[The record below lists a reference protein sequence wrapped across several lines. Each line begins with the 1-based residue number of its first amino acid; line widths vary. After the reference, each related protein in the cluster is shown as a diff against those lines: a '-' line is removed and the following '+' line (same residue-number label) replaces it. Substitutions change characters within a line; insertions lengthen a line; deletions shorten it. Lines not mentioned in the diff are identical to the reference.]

1 MNDIKRYFP
10 KASSD
15 RFDEYKNIESLDGI
29 VLRENWKNDLD
40 LRKIIFGKCVLGKYW
55 WPYQGGRTLYNNQ
68 IRLLDR

>member
-1 MNDIKRYFP
+1 MNDMKRYFP

-40 LRKIIFGKCVLGKYW
+40 LRKIIFGKCVLGRHCR
-55 WPYQGGRTLYNNQ
+55 PCQGDRILYNN
-68 IRLLDR
+68 